1 MLLQGVSQLQMQ
13 ELYHYLDFQ
22 NLKKMINKLRSILL
36 TLFIHQMSRLTIT
49 WKIDL
54 KVNLITWHII
64 LLEWF
69 MNKNLKNFGLIAKIR
84 ISKIKEEMKKKE
96 K

>member
-1 MLLQGVSQLQMQ
+1 
-13 ELYHYLDFQ
+13 
-22 NLKKMINKLRSILL
+22 
-36 TLFIHQMSRLTIT
+36 
-49 WKIDL
+49 
-54 KVNLITWHII
+54 
-64 LLEWF
+64 